1 LFLLGLKRRKK
12 QCSIRNPFLFED
24 FKLGRYILA
33 NLESEVHEACWI
45 DFCCLNAM
53 FWMSW
58 HVNDCF
64 NTLCLY
70 LSLIWNLPNILAR
83 LMFFFFFYMFL
94 GFWVLF
100 GSSEGLGRHFESK
113 LHKYVSYFRLIVLEL
128 RILCIFMMICY
139 FY

>member
-1 LFLLGLKRRKK
+1 
-12 QCSIRNPFLFED
+12 
-24 FKLGRYILA
+24 
-33 NLESEVHEACWI
+33 
-45 DFCCLNAM
+45 M

-64 NTLCLY
+64 NTLCLH

-83 LMFFFFFYMFL
+83 LMFFFFFTC
-94 GFWVLF
+94 FWVSEFYLDLV
-100 GSSEGLGRHFESK
+100 EGLGRHFESK